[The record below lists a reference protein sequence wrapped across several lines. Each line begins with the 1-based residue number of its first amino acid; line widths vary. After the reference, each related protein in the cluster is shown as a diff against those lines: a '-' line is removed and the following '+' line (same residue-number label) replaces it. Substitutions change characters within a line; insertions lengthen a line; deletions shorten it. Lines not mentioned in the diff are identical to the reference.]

1 MIASMFWN
9 LKSDY
14 SGIWGYQNVFNVN
27 YVLPWYIDDLMII
40 LGSYRLYLS
49 MYLPVLPSRWYMWV
63 FQCVG
68 SCPLYVWITRRIIQN
83 LLQGCVWIYIQTRI
97 DRYEAHPMPSLK
109 SPGCFF
115 PYWSFRIC
123 LIEEYNLGD
132 KREGNSHYLHTLE
145 FPMIFQNGMY
155 QCKLA

>member
-49 MYLPVLPSRWYMWV
+49 MYLPVLP
-63 FQCVG
+63 FQMVHVSFSMCRQLPTVCVDNKKDN
-68 SCPLYVWITRRIIQN
+68 PEFTARM
-83 LLQGCVWIYIQTRI
+83 CVDIYSNTNR
-97 DRYEAHPMPSLK
+97 
-109 SPGCFF
+109 
-115 PYWSFRIC
+115 
-123 LIEEYNLGD
+123 
-132 KREGNSHYLHTLE
+132 
-145 FPMIFQNGMY
+145 
-155 QCKLA
+155 